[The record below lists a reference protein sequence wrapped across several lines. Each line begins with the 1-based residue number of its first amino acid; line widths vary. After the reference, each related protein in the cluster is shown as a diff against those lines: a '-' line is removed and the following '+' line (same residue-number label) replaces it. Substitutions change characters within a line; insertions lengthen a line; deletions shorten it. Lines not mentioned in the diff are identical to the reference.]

1 MLNRTL
7 CDVLAEMR
15 KQYETRNFAGL
26 LGLIEEAQ
34 SMGNRMEAA
43 LSDQKSYKTLT
54 DRQHKLGKHLKK
66 VNKSLKEA
74 EELAGKND
82 LEDVVKEIKEAIKA
96 ISSRHD
102 W

>member
-7 CDVLAEMR
+7 CGVLEEMR
-15 KQYETRNFAGL
+15 EQYKTRNFAGL

-43 LSDQKSYKTLT
+43 LSDQKSYKTLEE
-54 DRQHKLGKHLKK
+54 RQRKLGKHLKK
-66 VNKSLKEA
+66 VNKTLKEA
-74 EELAGKND
+74 KELAKEND
-82 LEDVVKEIKEAIKA
+82 LDDVVKELKKA
-96 ISSRHD
+96 MKTISSRYD